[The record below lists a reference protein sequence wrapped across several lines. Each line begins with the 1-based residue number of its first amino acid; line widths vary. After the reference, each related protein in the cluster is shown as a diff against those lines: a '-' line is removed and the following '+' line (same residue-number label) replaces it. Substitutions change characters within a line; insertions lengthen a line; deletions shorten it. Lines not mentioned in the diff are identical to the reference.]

1 MTIELA
7 REGFRAAPTEEERI
21 FEAAKLF
28 GEGLNPANFSRQNT
42 LMEAFTTS
50 DFPKLLGAAFE
61 KEAMGAQ
68 KDAVKE
74 YDLFAFEKNLSDFRP
89 KKMVDLFGNEY
100 FEDVKEGDEYKGGKL
115 SETDVEIKT
124 GKTGKNF
131 GLTWELQLSR
141 DFSDLADFPK
151 VLGNAAVNTENRKI
165 YEVLVGSTG
174 LKTGFFGTVD
184 TKPLTA
190 ENMIAAIEG
199 ISLKEN
205 HRKELVDVSTIVLVV
220 GPGLAMRA
228 RQILNAEKIVRK
240 VDDGAGNITE
250 TEETNPFR
258 GLVQLQVSREFINL
272 NGAATKNTSWALLPG
287 KATSNPAVVKT
298 GLIGHENVDIRVK
311 RDQGERVGG
320 GQVPVNDGS
329 FNDDTIWFRGR
340 HVTGGAKGFTVA
352 VYGSKGA

>member
-7 REGFRAAPTEEERI
+7 REGFRAAPTEEEKI

-28 GEGLNPANFSRQNT
+28 GEGQNPSNFARQNT

-68 KDAVKE
+68 KAAAKE
-74 YDLFAFEKNLSDFRP
+74 YDLFAFQKNLSDFRP

-100 FEDVKEGDEYKGGKL
+100 FEDVKEAGEYKGGKL
-115 SETDVEIKT
+115 AETDVEIRT
-124 GKTGKNF
+124 GKTGKTF

-151 VLGNAAVNTENRKI
+151 VLGNAAVNTENRKV
-165 YEVLVGSTG
+165 YEVLVGKTG
-174 LKTGFFGTVD
+174 LNTNFFGSVD
-184 TKPLTA
+184 NKPLSS
-190 ENMIAAIEG
+190 ENLIAAIETL
-199 ISLKEN
+199 SLKEN
-205 HRKELVDVSTIVLVV
+205 HRKELVDVSTLVLVV
-220 GPGLAMRA
+220 GPGLQMRA
-228 RQILNAEKIVRK
+228 QQILNAEKIVRK

-258 GLVQLQVSREFINL
+258 GQIQLQVSREFVNL

-287 KATSNPAVVKT
+287 KNTSNPAVVKT

-320 GQVPVNDGS
+320 GAVPVEDGS
-329 FNDDTIWFRGR
+329 FSDDTIWFRGR
-340 HVTGGAKGFTVA
+340 HIVGASKGFTVA

>member
-28 GEGLNPANFSRQNT
+28 GEGRNPANFSRQNT

-115 SETDVEIKT
+115 AETDVEIKT

-174 LKTGFFGTVD
+174 LKTGFFGAVD
-184 TKPLTA
+184 NKPLTS
-190 ENMIAAIEG
+190 ENLIAAIE
-199 ISLKEN
+199 IMSLKEN

-240 VDDGAGNITE
+240 VDDGAGNVTE
-250 TEETNPFR
+250 TEESNPFR

-287 KATSNPAVVKT
+287 KATANPAVVKT

-340 HVTGGAKGFTVA
+340 HITGGAKGFTVA

>member
-7 REGFRAAPTEEERI
+7 REGFRAAPTEEERV

-28 GEGLNPANFSRQNT
+28 GEGRNPANFSRQNT

-68 KDAVKE
+68 KDSVKE

-100 FEDVKEGDEYKGGKL
+100 FEDVKEGAEYKGGTL
-115 SETDVEIKT
+115 AETDVEIKT
-124 GKTGKNF
+124 GKTGKNY

-184 TKPLTA
+184 TKPLTS
-190 ENMIAAIEG
+190 ENLIAAIETM
-199 ISLKEN
+199 SLKEN

-240 VDDGAGNITE
+240 VDDGAGNVTE

-287 KATSNPAVVKT
+287 KATANPAVVKT

-311 RDQGERVGG
+311 RDQGERVAG

>member
-7 REGFRAAPTEEERI
+7 KEGFRAAPSFDERV

-28 GEGLNPANFSRQNT
+28 GEGRNPSNFSRQNV
-42 LMEAFTTS
+42 LLEAFTTS

-68 KDAVKE
+68 KAAVKE
-74 YDLFAFEKNLSDFRP
+74 YELFAFQKNLSDFRP

-100 FEDVKEGDEYKGGKL
+100 FEDVKQGEEYKTGKL

-124 GKTGKNF
+124 GKTGKSF

-151 VLGNAAVNTENRKI
+151 MLGNAAVNTENRKV
-165 YEVLVGSTG
+165 YEVMVGKSG
-174 LKTGFFGTVD
+174 LNTGFFGSVD
-184 TKPLTA
+184 TRPLTS
-190 ENMIAAIEG
+190 ENLIAAIE
-199 ISLKEN
+199 SLALKEN
-205 HRKELVDVSTIVLVV
+205 HRKELVDISTLVLVV
-220 GPGLAMRA
+220 GPGLEMQA
-228 RQILNAEKIVRK
+228 RRILNAEKIVRK
-240 VDDGAGNITE
+240 VVDGGTTTE

-258 GLVQLQVSREFINL
+258 GMVQLQVSREFVNL
-272 NGAATKNTSWALLPG
+272 NGSSTKHTSWALVPG
-287 KATSNPAVVKT
+287 KATANPAVVKT

-311 RDQGERVGG
+311 RDQGERAGG
-320 GQVPVNDGS
+320 GAVPANEGS
-329 FNDDTIWFRGR
+329 FDDDTIWFRGR
-340 HVTGGAKGFTVA
+340 HVVGAAKGFVSA